1 MIEVVGC
8 GKQRSTTI
16 SGSTRMAIITTT
28 ILLLPY
34 AHGLVAP
41 APRRPATQLD
51 AVWSNELAIRDY
63 QNLLQ
68 GKAEARRE
76 DGPSVVLGLPGDAIA
91 AKFAEMAPGAPDAVL
106 AFGDAIPETLDAAA
120 YPGADAERLSE
131 FPIYV
136 CCTSPEAC
144 AALEPVLQTVPEG
157 KKEDLVFLQKGDML
171 EDLLKRHGLCRE
183 RQTQAVL
190 YVGVNA
196 YGKLE
201 CDRVSIGDDAMG
213 EPKFAAETCATG
225 KWAGAVADRLV
236 RHKFHCGEQ
245 FYRDWRRNMIELVV
259 FECVYNLVGVLHQ
272 KVPVSEVNKYFSQ
285 ETDDMLWQIQRALR
299 GHLAV
304 TLLSGWEERMAAYA
318 ETQFRSKSDNR
329 PTAASAA
336 SPFRN
341 NFFYDISQKALEKD
355 FPDPCP
361 MHTEY
366 WEYGCEKGL
375 VDAGAPP
382 VVGFVDA
389 APAGDPAPVVAGD
402 AGAPAA
408 APPVDY
414 AAQLRAQMA
423 GGA

>member
-1 MIEVVGC
+1 MTMVVGL

-16 SGSTRMAIITTT
+16 SGSNRMAIITAT

-91 AKFAEMAPGAPDAVL
+91 AKFAEMAPGAPDALL
-106 AFGDAIPETLDAAA
+106 AFGDAIPERLDAAA
-120 YPGADAERLSE
+120 YPGADAERLGE

-272 KVPVSEVNKYFSQ
+272 KVPERGQ
-285 ETDDMLWQIQRALR
+285 QILLAGDRRHAL
-299 GHLAV
+299 GDA
-304 TLLSGWEERMAAYA
+304 
-318 ETQFRSKSDNR
+318 
-329 PTAASAA
+329 
-336 SPFRN
+336 
-341 NFFYDISQKALEKD
+341 
-355 FPDPCP
+355 
-361 MHTEY
+361 
-366 WEYGCEKGL
+366 
-375 VDAGAPP
+375 AGAPGP
-382 VVGFVDA
+382 PRRDA
-389 APAGDPAPVVAGD
+389 VERLGGAHGRLRGDPVPVQERQ
-402 AGAPAA
+402 PADGRVGGE
-408 APPVDY
+408 PVPE
-414 AAQLRAQMA
+414 QLLLRDI
-423 GGA
+423 